1 MKIKVYF
8 LLLCF
13 IIFSCD
19 TSQEKQF
26 EDVAAIAGID
36 FSNDLDYTEELNP
49 YTYRNFYNGGGVAIG
64 DVNNDG
70 LQDIYFTGNLVDNQL
85 YINKG
90 NWQFEDITQSAG
102 VACQDIWSTGAT
114 FVDINADGWL
124 DIYVCKSGPPS
135 GDNRHNELFINQKD
149 GTFIEESEK
158 YNLDIEGLSTH
169 AAFFDYDKDGDL
181 DVYILSNSIRPVGV
195 GQDIV
200 EGRRNTPSADNGG
213 NKLMRNDNGVF
224 TDITIDAGIFTSDIG
239 YGLGITL
246 GDFNEDNWTDVF
258 ISNDF
263 FERDYL
269 YINNQNGGFSEEAEN
284 YFSSLSMGS
293 MGADGADLD
302 NDGKPEIM
310 VTEMLPATMER
321 KRTKAIFESWDKY
334 SLTVSKGYHHQF
346 PRNVLQRNTGN
357 GQFVEVGRL
366 SGVSSTEW
374 SWGTL
379 IFDLNNDGLKDIFV
393 SNGIYKDLLDRDYL
407 NYMANAQ
414 QVKALIDTSDNAI
427 TTLVDIMPSNAV
439 ENAVYLNKGAFN
451 FESSA
456 RALGLG
462 GRTFSNGAAYGD
474 LDNDGDLDLV
484 VNNVNMPSAVYRNNL
499 DTVSNN
505 SLKIVPKGNG
515 QNTFAIGSK
524 VELWLGDEYLVNYNY
539 PSKGFESS
547 VEPNLHFGLGGVN
560 MIDSL
565 RFTWPDGTSETRYSL
580 TINGS
585 QTLNLTQGINDLP
598 LGRNPIKSTLT
609 KTDIWAGH
617 HKENDFVDF
626 DRERLLPFMYSNEG
640 PGVALAQ
647 SDDNALLSIFI
658 GAGKGE
664 AAGIL
669 KSERDGAP
677 FGQTQQVAIQ
687 ETANAEDVDA
697 EFFDADG
704 DGDLDLYVASG
715 GRAFGQLSSELNDR
729 LFINDQE
736 TGFRLSKQ
744 ALPPSRSYSTG
755 AVTSADF
762 DNDGDMD
769 LFVGQRFEAYSYG
782 KGGGG
787 YLWQNDGTG
796 KFTDITGSIAPKLR
810 ELGMITDAEWA
821 DMDNDGDKDLVVVGD
836 WESVNIFYNQDGAL
850 TEHTKLP
857 NTRGWWHDLHLT
869 DVDNDGSLD
878 IIAGNHGLNS
888 FFKKGTRMY
897 RNDFDRNG
905 TVEQIFCELKDGK
918 YYPVN
923 DRDELIMQM
932 PSLKKQLVFYKDY
945 ADKSIDDLFPKEIL
959 EESEVFDTDL
969 METSLFLNKNQTF
982 KRISLPSEAQYS
994 PIYAIASEDL
1004 NEDGYQDLILG
1015 GNQYL
1020 VKPQF
1025 GRYDASKG
1033 LVLFGSK
1040 NGFNSNNLEFLTI
1053 DGQIRD
1059 IRSVQLNGKRLFLFF
1074 INNGP
1079 VEVYEW

>member
-1 MKIKVYF
+1 MKIKVS
-8 LLLCF
+8 LLLLLLLV
-13 IIFSCD
+13 FSCV
-19 TSQEKQF
+19 QENEKQF
-26 EDVAAIAGID
+26 EDFAQASGID
-36 FSNDLDYTEELNP
+36 FKNELTYTEELNP

-70 LQDIYFTGNLVDNQL
+70 LQDIYFTGNLVNNKL
-85 YINKG
+85 YLNKG
-90 NWQFEDITQSAG
+90 DWQFEDVTEKAG
-102 VACQDIWSTGAT
+102 LACENIWSTGAT

-124 DIYVCKSGPPS
+124 DVYVCKSGPPS

-149 GTFIEESEK
+149 GTFTEESEK
-158 YNLDIEGLSTH
+158 YKLDIEGLSTH
-169 AAFFDYDKDGDL
+169 AAFFDFDKDGDL

-200 EGRRNTPSADNGG
+200 EGRRDIPSADNRG
-213 NKLMRNDNGVF
+213 NKLMRNDEGVF
-224 TDITIDAGIFTSDIG
+224 TDITLDVGIFTSDIG

-246 GDFNEDNWTDVF
+246 GDFNEDNWTDIF

-269 YINNQNGGFSEEAEN
+269 YINNQKGGFSEEAEN

-357 GQFVEVGRL
+357 GQFLEVGRL

-414 QVKALIDTSDNAI
+414 QIKTLIDTSDNAI

-439 ENAVYLNKGAFN
+439 ENVVYLNKGAFN

-456 RALGLG
+456 KALGLG
-462 GRTFSNGAAYGD
+462 GETFSNGAAYGD
-474 LDNDGDLDLV
+474 LDNDGDLDIV
-484 VNNVNMPSAVYRNNL
+484 VNNVNMPASVYRNNL
-499 DTVSNN
+499 DTTSTS
-505 SLKIVPKGNG
+505 SLKIIPSGANK
-515 QNTFAIGSK
+515 NTFAIGSK
-524 VELWLGDEYLVNYNY
+524 AEIWVGGEYLVNYNY

-547 VEPNLHFGLGGVN
+547 VEPNLHFGLGDEKL
-560 MIDSL
+560 IDSL
-565 RFTWPDGTSETRYSL
+565 RFTWPDGSVELLYNI
-580 TINGS
+580 TINGAK
-585 QTLNLTQGINDLP
+585 TLSLEQDKIQESKAII
-598 LGRNPIKSTLT
+598 GREATFK
-609 KTDIWAGH
+609 KADIWLGE
-617 HKENDFVDF
+617 HKENAFVDF

-640 PGVALAQ
+640 PGIAIA
-647 SDDNALLSIFI
+647 NTNTNGNRTIFL
-658 GAGKGE
+658 GAGKEELAKLILLKPDGSIE
-664 AAGIL
+664 ATEQESIKKTIA
-669 KSERDGAP
+669 SED
-677 FGQTQQVAIQ
+677 T
-687 ETANAEDVDA
+687 DA

-704 DGDLDLYVASG
+704 DGDLDLFVASG
-715 GRAFGQLSSELNDR
+715 GRAFGQLSSALNDR
-729 LFINDQE
+729 LFIYDPVN
-736 TGFRLSKQ
+736 GFVLSNQ

-755 AVTSADF
+755 AVTSGDF
-762 DNDGDMD
+762 DKDGDID
-769 LFVGQRFEAYSYG
+769 LFIGQRFEAYSYG

-796 KFTDITGSIAPKLR
+796 KFKDVTLALAPKLKD
-810 ELGMITDAEWA
+810 LGMITDSQWA
-821 DMDNDGDKDLVVVGD
+821 DMDNDGDQDLVVVGD
-836 WESVNIFYNQDGAL
+836 WESINIFYNENGKL
-850 TEHTKLP
+850 TERKVLP
-857 NTRGWWHDLHLT
+857 NTEGWWHNLLLEDI
-869 DVDNDGSLD
+869 DNDGLLD
-878 IIAGNHGLNS
+878 ILAGNHGLNS

-905 TVEQIFCELKDGK
+905 TVEQIFCELRDGK

-923 DRDELIMQM
+923 DRDELIMQI

-945 ADKSIDDLFPKEIL
+945 ANKSIDDLFEKDIL
-959 EESEVFDTDL
+959 NESEIFDVEL
-969 METSLFLNKNQTF
+969 LETSLFLNKNQQF
-982 KRISLPSEAQYS
+982 EKIGLPMEAQYS
-994 PIYAIASEDL
+994 PVYAMASEDL
-1004 NEDGYQDLILG
+1004 NGDGFQDLVLG

-1040 NGFNSNNLEFLTI
+1040 DGFDSNNLEFLTI

-1059 IRSVQLNGKRLFLFF
+1059 IQSVELNGKRLFLFF